1 MSEHTRI
8 LAEHHHCDCIYRET
22 IGQGNVANIINKTKL
37 HNRALTDDAERELNL
52 LRVSH
57 STENSP
63 EMASSWDQRHA
74 EVEVRRS
81 RGRRREKQEGILKA
95 AEWRLMRGLERWE
108 EGWERKASSSVDWN
122 KCCTGAS
129 TDKCSRGKANGSKC
143 GFTWRMVPSWGEGS
157 HVLQCV
163 SCPDKILLNFFLLL
177 YSRCDFHPF
186 SVLSFKRFRFI
197 SFLFFRLSVTFIW
210 RGEEM
215 GEEERRG
222 KMHIIY
228 FNK

>member
-81 RGRRREKQEGILKA
+81 RRRRGEKQEGILKA
-95 AEWRLMRGLERWE
+95 AEWRLMRGLER
-108 EGWERKASSSVDWN
+108 
-122 KCCTGAS
+122 
-129 TDKCSRGKANGSKC
+129 
-143 GFTWRMVPSWGEGS
+143 
-157 HVLQCV
+157 
-163 SCPDKILLNFFLLL
+163 
-177 YSRCDFHPF
+177 
-186 SVLSFKRFRFI
+186 
-197 SFLFFRLSVTFIW
+197 
-210 RGEEM
+210 
-215 GEEERRG
+215 
-222 KMHIIY
+222 
-228 FNK
+228 